1 MTGPPLTLPSRPP
14 HVITGRPPAP
24 AGFAVRTESAMSAVR
39 PRPPRRRDRPIPP
52 RGRFADDRP
61 IRDRLAG
68 ERVVR
73 NLRRL
78 PRKLAVGRRRAV
90 DRLRERA
97 ARGDGP
103 AVLERTEEQNRDL
116 TRRLYDGPAGAV
128 LALASAMSLHEP
140 LIGALL
146 RGGSAGRDRRPRFD
160 VTRFR
165 DVLDV
170 GSGAGQIL
178 GHLIREARPDARLTA
193 FDLSDRMLRRSRK
206 RMAPKCADAR
216 RPEPDYVAGDLL
228 RMPFA
233 DGSFDCVTAGW
244 VLEHLTDPA
253 PGLAEMARVLRPGGR
268 LLLLCTADNVTG
280 QWNSRTWKCR
290 TYGRAELAGACAAA
304 GLPWV
309 RRHHLSPVHRALK
322 FGGIIAECERIAG
335 PAAPRPR

>member
-1 MTGPPLTLPSRPP
+1 MSTVIPLAPRSRGRRRDPAGD
-14 HVITGRPPAP
+14 GRPPRD
-24 AGFAVRTESAMSAVR
+24 AG
-39 PRPPRRRDRPIPP
+39 D
-52 RGRFADDRP
+52 
-61 IRDRLAG
+61 
-68 ERVVR
+68 RVVR

-78 PRKLAVGRRRAV
+78 PRKLAVSRRRAV
-90 DRLRERA
+90 IRLKERA
-97 ARGDGP
+97 ARGDAP
-103 AVLERTEEQNRDL
+103 AVLERTEDQNRDL

-146 RGGSAGRDRRPRFD
+146 RGGGERSPRFD

-178 GHLIREARPDARLTA
+178 GHLIREAAPDARLVA
-193 FDLSDRMLRRSRK
+193 FDLSDRMLRRSRR
-206 RMAPKCADAR
+206 RMAAKSDDAGR
-216 RPEPDYVAGDLL
+216 DEPGYVAGDML

-233 DGSFDCVTAGW
+233 DGAFDCVTAGW

-290 TYGRAELAGACAAA
+290 TYGREELAAACAAA

-322 FGGIIAECERIAG
+322 FGGIIAECERVG
-335 PAAPRPR
+335 PNSISGPEGRGLS